1 MITDR
6 ENLFSEKQ
14 VVIATGLGTD
24 VVKVS
29 AKMRADPHIMF
40 VQVES
45 AINNI
50 TSRKFEFLA
59 SAAADLSSPR
69 VIADSGAI
77 ALATLNAAAGYRFS
91 AAIGSLAVTENYLGI
106 RYTDVGTAASTG
118 AMTAGIVELLTS
130 NPAERPAYY
139 TGR

>member
-6 ENLFSEKQ
+6 ENLFSQKQ
-14 VVIATGLGTD
+14 VVTATSVGTD
-24 VVKVS
+24 VIKVS
-29 AKMRADPHIMF
+29 AKMRADPHQFF

-50 TSRKFEFLA
+50 TSRKFQFVA

-77 ALATLNAAAGYRFS
+77 ALATLNAAAGYRF
-91 AAIGSLAVTENYLGI
+91 AAAVGNLAPAENYLGI
-106 RYTDVGTAASTG
+106 QYTDVGTAASTG
-118 AMTAGIVELLTS
+118 AMTAGIVEVVES
-130 NPAERPAYY
+130 VPAERPAYF